1 MSKDVF
7 QQLAA
12 TSSGSD
18 FVKLQD
24 GDNVRL
30 RIISNPIWGHEQ
42 FHEGRPYRWRTT
54 DQKPPILPANGERS
68 KPFIA
73 FVVYQ
78 YGAGVKI
85 WQFSQRSVIDQ
96 LEMIFKDDDT
106 HWSSFVLNLRRKG
119 SLMDTQYMITP
130 QVEDLEP
137 GLIEFAA
144 VVKQYIDLDAL
155 YVGDSPFL
163 QQLPTIELAPQQQP
177 VQAPPTSNPSS
188 PF

>member
-24 GDNVRL
+24 GDSVRL
-30 RIISNPIWGHEQ
+30 RLISNPIWGHEQ

-54 DQKPPILPANGERS
+54 DPKPDALQNLPASAERS
-68 KPFIA
+68 KAFIA

-78 YGAGVKI
+78 YTAPAGVKV

-96 LEMIFKDDDT
+96 LEMIFKDDDSEWMDFALT
-106 HWSSFVLNLRRKG
+106 VRRKG
-119 SLMDTQYMITP
+119 SALDTQYMVTP
-130 QVEDLEP
+130 KAEIAEDI
-137 GLIEFAA
+137 LIKFAA
-144 VVKQYIDLDAL
+144 VVEKYVDLSAL
-155 YVGDSPFL
+155 FVGDSPFL
-163 QQLPTIELAPQQQP
+163 QQLPTLDLT
-177 VQAPPTSNPSS
+177 PPSPS

>member
-7 QQLAA
+7 KQLAA

-24 GDNVRL
+24 GDTVRL
-30 RIISNPIWGHEQ
+30 RIISDPIWGHEQ

-54 DQKPPILPANGERS
+54 DPKPAGLPANGERA

-119 SLMDTQYMITP
+119 SAMDTQYMITP
-130 QVEDLEP
+130 QVSILEGALIKFATVVDQYVDLT
-137 GLIEFAA
+137 
-144 VVKQYIDLDAL
+144 AL

-163 QQLPTIELAPQQQP
+163 QQLPVIDLTPETEP
-177 VQAPPTSNPSS
+177 VQAPTPNPSS